1 MAKTTK
7 KLKKSEVPVDENEV
21 KILDDV
27 IVYYGSNKT
36 IGRKLLKGT
45 LGVSFVA
52 DSDAGDFI
60 VKYRESLYLAK
71 SSTRKCFRIPQT
83 ESEQ

>member
-1 MAKTTK
+1 MPKNK
-7 KLKKSEVPVDENEV
+7 KKQETQPVDENEV

-52 DSDAGDFI
+52 DASGGDFI
-60 VKYRESLYLAK
+60 VKYRENLYLAK
-71 SSTRKCFRIPQT
+71 ASTRKHFRIPQT
-83 ESEQ
+83 DSEQ